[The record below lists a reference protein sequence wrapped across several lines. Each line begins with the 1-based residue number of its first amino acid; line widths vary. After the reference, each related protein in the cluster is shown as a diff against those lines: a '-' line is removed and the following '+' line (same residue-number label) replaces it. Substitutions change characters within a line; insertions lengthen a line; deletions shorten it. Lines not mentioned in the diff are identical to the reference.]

1 MLHLHK
7 FATML
12 ACAVLILACQPAA
25 AEDKKDD
32 KKPSLSGTWAKK
44 DGDLKFEF
52 SGKDAMKIF
61 PHGDKAN
68 FAITCKYT
76 LGTGGLVKVELKEL
90 EGSAEIKEKAKGH
103 LPAGLKFSFIY
114 KVKDSTAILEDVK
127 GEDVEILK
135 SHLEGEYEKK

>member
-1 MLHLHK
+1 MLQLHK
-7 FATML
+7 LVALFA
-12 ACAVLILACQPAA
+12 CGFLILASRPAM

-76 LGTGGLVKVELKEL
+76 LGKDGLVKVEIKEL

-103 LPAGLKFSFIY
+103 LPAGLKFSFTY
-114 KVKDSTAILEDVK
+114 KVKDGTAVLDDVK
-127 GEDVEILK
+127 GEDVDILK